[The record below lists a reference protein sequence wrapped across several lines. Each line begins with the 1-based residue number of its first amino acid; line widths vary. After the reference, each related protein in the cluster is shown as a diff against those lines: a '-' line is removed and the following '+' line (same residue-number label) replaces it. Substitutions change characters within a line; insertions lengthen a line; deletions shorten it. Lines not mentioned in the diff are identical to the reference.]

1 MEYKMDEVVIKFEL
15 SFEEANA
22 VMFAL
27 GKLPYDQIAP
37 LVEKLRQQA
46 APQLPQNPAAP
57 ESAE

>member
-1 MEYKMDEVVIKFEL
+1 MDEVTIKFEL
-15 SFEEANA
+15 SFDEANA

-27 GKLPYDQIAP
+27 GKLPYDQVAG

-46 APQLPQNPAAP
+46 APQLPSQGPAPAP

>member
-1 MEYKMDEVVIKFEL
+1 MDEVTIKFEL
-15 SFEEANA
+15 TFDEANA

-27 GKLPYDQIAP
+27 GKLPYDQIAG

-46 APQLPQNPAAP
+46 APQLPAQGPAPAP